1 MLVKRFSKYIAC
13 IMALILCFSY
23 TSLSFADSSTI
34 DIDLDGVQ
42 YSGHDIIKSK
52 EIVASYDIINKVDP
66 YVEYDA
72 STNQYYINTASL
84 PANVTDAEINYVNS
98 IINNTNTYLKD
109 NDFEYETTNKNI
121 VMARR
126 GGVTK
131 VIFRWYGWDV
141 YLSHSAVSYIYR
153 NHDLPSAIAGAF
165 DPVAAA
171 MIVGLGHLIN
181 SVDAGNG
188 VILRLRH
195 GVPPVLFW
203 ISKQ

>member
-1 MLVKRFSKYIAC
+1 MLVKRFSKYIAF
-13 IMALILCFSY
+13 IMVLILCFSY

-42 YSGHDIIKSK
+42 YSGHDIIESK

-72 STNQYYINTASL
+72 STNQYYIDTASL
-84 PANVTDAEINYVNS
+84 PANITDAEINYINS

-131 VIFRWYGWDV
+131 VIFRWYGWEI
-141 YLSHSAVSYIYR
+141 YLSHSAVNYIYN
-153 NHDLPSAIAGAF
+153 NHALPSAIAGAF

-171 MIVGLGHLIN
+171 MIVGLGYLVHY
-181 SVDAGNG
+181 VDAGNG

-195 GVPPVLFW
+195 GLPPVLFW